1 MQRDINSFPIPP
13 SFRLKLNNAG
23 FSSAADVLELKPSE
37 LSKEINISREDALEL
52 IKTFK
57 SGAINPVLHEK
68 SEKDFEDEE
77 LLKGTSSGSES
88 SGRKSNKLPVTGSI
102 SGVGDRMRTA
112 TAFQML
118 QKEQSLPPIITF
130 CEELDE
136 MLGGGVPMSKITEIC
151 GAPGVGKTQTCIQ
164 LCVDVQIP
172 GCLGGVEG
180 EAVYI
185 DTEGSFIPQRAWD
198 IAQAASEHCYTMAGT
213 GDQTGMQGF
222 NTEKILSGIHYF
234 RCHNHVELIAL
245 VNLLPEFLSKN
256 PKVKL
261 IVVDSIAFHFRHDF
275 DDMSLRT
282 RLLNGLA
289 QNLIRIATQYNLAV
303 VLTNQ
308 MTTKIGEGTSHLVPA
323 LGESWGHAC
332 TIRLILYWK
341 QAQRF
346 ANLYKS
352 PSKQEATV
360 PFQITQAGV
369 RSVPRNQTDS
379 EPQPAIKDGTSYR
392 HQEELTNHHGNQDNN
407 MDNPRKRLR
416 SEDPVT

>member
-13 SFRLKLNNAG
+13 SFRLKLSNAG
-23 FSSAADVLELKPSE
+23 FSSTSDILELKPSE
-37 LSKEINISREDALEL
+37 LSKEINISKEDALEL

-68 SEKDFEDEE
+68 SEKDLEDEE
-77 LLKGTSSGSES
+77 LLKGISSGSEC
-88 SGRKSNKLPVTGSI
+88 SGLKSNKLPVTGSI
-102 SGVGDRMRTA
+102 SGVGDRKRTA

-151 GAPGVGKTQTCIQ
+151 GAPGVGKTQTWSKPK
-164 LCVDVQIP
+164 DV
-172 GCLGGVEG
+172 LEDVEG
-180 EAVYI
+180 L
-185 DTEGSFIPQRAWD
+185 
-198 IAQAASEHCYTMAGT
+198 
-213 GDQTGMQGF
+213 QGF
-222 NTEKILSGIHYF
+222 TTEKILSGIHYF

-261 IVVDSIAFHFRHDF
+261 ITVDSIAFHFRHDF

-303 VLTNQ
+303 SFSTY
-308 MTTKIGEGTSHLVPA
+308 
-323 LGESWGHAC
+323 
-332 TIRLILYWK
+332 IRLILYWK

-369 RSVPRNQTDS
+369 RSVSRNHTDS
-379 EPQPAIKDGTSYR
+379 EPQPAIKDGTGYR
-392 HQEELTNHHGNQDNN
+392 HQEEFTNHHSNQDNN

>member
-13 SFRLKLNNAG
+13 SFRAKLNNAG
-23 FSSAADVLELKPSE
+23 FSSVADVLELKPSE
-37 LSKEINISREDALEL
+37 LSKELNISKEDALEL
-52 IKTFK
+52 IKAFK
-57 SGAINPVLHEK
+57 SGASNPLVLEK
-68 SEKDFEDEE
+68 SHLED
-77 LLKGTSSGSES
+77 KGSPKGSSPSTRS
-88 SGRKSNKLPVTGSI
+88 SDVASSKLPVTST
-102 SGVGDRMRTA
+102 SGGGDGKRTA
-112 TAFQML
+112 TAFEML

-136 MLGGGVPMSKITEIC
+136 MLGGGVPMCKITEIC

-172 GCLGGVEG
+172 ASLGGVEG

-185 DTEGSFIPQRAWD
+185 DTEGSFIPQRAWG
-198 IAQAASEHCYTMAGT
+198 IAQAATEHCHTM
-213 GDQTGMQGF
+213 GDQAELKDFT
-222 NTEKILSGIHYF
+222 TEKILSGIHYF
-234 RCHNHVELIAL
+234 RCHNHVELLAL

-261 IVVDSIAFHFRHDF
+261 IIVDSIAFHFRHDF

-289 QNLIRIATQYNLAV
+289 QNFIRIATQYNLAV

-308 MTTKIGEGTSHLVPA
+308 MTTKIGEGTSHLIPA

-341 QAQRF
+341 QAQRY

-360 PFQITQAGV
+360 PYQITQAGV
-369 RSVPRNQTDS
+369 RSISRHPSGSGPHPSNEDGAGDRDQGAFTD
-379 EPQPAIKDGTSYR
+379 
-392 HQEELTNHHGNQDNN
+392 HHGNQDGS